1 MCRIT
6 AVQKFKT
13 RSGFKQYDVILTK
26 EQLVLTKRK
35 SSFEAKNMQTQYNAL
50 GFRIDIYF
58 NDSKL
63 ATELMKVVIATEI
76 LTMKSIE
83 DKNQ

>member
-26 EQLVLTKRK
+26 EQLVMTKRK
-35 SSFEAKNMQTQYNAL
+35 SSFEAKNMHSTMRYVL
-50 GFRIDIYF
+50 GLIYILMTL
-58 NDSKL
+58 NLQQK
-63 ATELMKVVIATEI
+63 LMKVVIATEI